1 MFRYLLQAITIIGL
15 QCLALIGWAQ
25 EPQVERLW
33 PDGAPGALGQEEKDR
48 PTLICYPASP
58 ETSNGTAVV
67 ICPGGGYGHL
77 AMEHEGHE
85 VARWLNENGISAFI
99 CDYRHRNKGYGHPA
113 PLQDVQRA
121 IAIVRSRSEPWN
133 IRKNQ
138 IGVLGFSAGGHLAST
153 AATHF
158 EQGDPQAA
166 DPVDRVST
174 RPDFAVLCYPVIAF
188 GEPFTH
194 RGSQR
199 NLLGKNPDA
208 KLLKSLSNEKQVSP
222 QTPPC
227 FLWHTTA
234 DTGVL
239 PENSIRFYQALVENG
254 VPAELHLYE
263 KGRHG
268 LGLAKNVPGAS
279 NWPDELIEWLGHHGW
294 LNPPEK
300 RAARKTTGVPSAG
313 NPDGASKD

>member
-1 MFRYLLQAITIIGL
+1 MFRHLLPAIS
-15 QCLALIGWAQ
+15 LIAIQLLCSVGQAQ
-25 EPQVERLW
+25 EPQVELLW
-33 PDGAPGALGQEEKDR
+33 PDGAPGALGQEKKDK
-48 PTLICYPASP
+48 PTLICYPAP
-58 ETSNGTAVV
+58 PDRAVGTAIV
-67 ICPGGGYGHL
+67 ICPGGGYGNL
-77 AMEHEGHE
+77 AMDHEGHQ

-99 CDYRHRNKGYGHPA
+99 CDYRHRKKGYGHPA

-121 IAIVRSRSEPWN
+121 IATVRSRANLWK
-133 IRKNQ
+133 IRDDQ

-158 EQGDPQAA
+158 TDGNPQAD
-166 DPVDRVST
+166 DPLERISN

-188 GEPFTH
+188 DEPFTH

-199 NLLGKNPDA
+199 NLLGKNPDPE
-208 KLLKSLSNEKQVSP
+208 LLKSLSNEKQVTS

-239 PENSIRFYQALVENG
+239 PENSIRFYQALVKND

-268 LGLAKNVPGAS
+268 VGLARGVPGTS
-279 NWPDELIEWLGHHGW
+279 KWPESLIDWMRHRGW
-294 LNPPEK
+294 AP
-300 RAARKTTGVPSAG
+300 AAQDGPSASSLK
-313 NPDGASKD
+313 N

>member
-1 MFRYLLQAITIIGL
+1 MPRFLFHSFIVIGVQL
-15 QCLALIGWAQ
+15 CCSLALAQ
-25 EPQVERLW
+25 QPQVELLW
-33 PDGAPGALGQEEKDR
+33 PTGAPDALGQEKKDK
-48 PTLICYPASP
+48 PTLIGYPAP
-58 ETSNGTAVV
+58 KEKANGTAIV

-77 AMEHEGHE
+77 AMDHEGHQ
-85 VARWLNENGISAFI
+85 VARWLNEHGISAFI

-121 IAIVRSRSEPWN
+121 IATVRSQAGRWN
-133 IRKNQ
+133 IKSDQ

-158 EQGDPQAA
+158 NKGTERAT
-166 DPVDRVST
+166 DPVARVSN

-194 RGSQR
+194 RGSQK
-199 NLLGKNPDA
+199 NLLGKNPDPELVIA
-208 KLLKSLSNEKQVSP
+208 LSNEKQVTTS
-222 QTPPC
+222 TPPC

-239 PENSIRFYQALVENG
+239 PENSIRFYQALLEND

-268 LGLAKNVPGAS
+268 VGLATGIPGTS
-279 NWPDELIEWLGHHGW
+279 NWPGELLDWLAGHDW
-294 LNPPEK
+294 ATKSVEPKPE
-300 RAARKTTGVPSAG
+300 PSED
-313 NPDGASKD
+313 PSKK

>member
-1 MFRYLLQAITIIGL
+1 MGY
-15 QCLALIGWAQ
+15 
-25 EPQVERLW
+25 
-33 PDGAPGALGQEEKDR
+33 EKKDK
-48 PTLICYPASP
+48 PTLICYPAP
-58 ETSNGTAVV
+58 PQTSSGTAIV

-77 AMEHEGHE
+77 AMDHEGHQ
-85 VARWLNENGISAFI
+85 VARWLNDNGISAFI

-113 PLQDVQRA
+113 PRQDVQRA
-121 IAIVRSRSEPWN
+121 IATVRSRSDQWKIDE
-133 IRKNQ
+133 NQ

-158 EQGDPQAA
+158 GEGNPQAD
-166 DPVDRVST
+166 DPLERVSN
-174 RPDFAVLCYPVIAF
+174 RPDFAILCYPVIAF

-199 NLLGKNPDA
+199 NLLGKNPDPE
-208 KLLKSLSNEKQVSP
+208 LLKSLSNEKRVTP

-239 PENSIRFYQALVENG
+239 PENSIRFYQALVEND

-268 LGLAKNVPGAS
+268 LGLARGVPGTS
-279 NWPDELIEWLGHHGW
+279 NWPAELIEWLRHHDW
-294 LNPPEK
+294 APPTEEK
-300 RAARKTTGVPSAG
+300 PTPNSSG
-313 NPDGASKD
+313 N

>member
-1 MFRYLLQAITIIGL
+1 MPKFLSLLFTAL
-15 QCLALIGWAQ
+15 LLPLAGSSLLAQ
-25 EPQVERLW
+25 QPQVELLW
-33 PDGAPGALGQEEKDR
+33 PEGAPGALGEEKKDK
-48 PTLICYPASP
+48 PTLICYPAKESP
-58 ETSNGTAVV
+58 NGTAIV

-77 AMEHEGHE
+77 AMDHEGHQ

-121 IAIVRSRSEPWN
+121 IGAVRSQADRWN
-133 IRKNQ
+133 IQPDQ

-158 EQGDPQAA
+158 HNGKPKAEHRA
-166 DPVDRVST
+166 DQVSN

-188 GEPFTH
+188 GETFTH
-194 RGSQR
+194 RGSQA
-199 NLLGKNPDA
+199 NLLGKQPDP
-208 KLLKSLSNEKQVSP
+208 KLVKSLSNEKQVTP
-222 QTPPC
+222 DTPPC

-239 PENSIRFYQALVENG
+239 PENSIRFYQALLENE

-268 LGLAKNVPGAS
+268 VGLAQGIPGTA
-279 NWPDELIEWLGHHGW
+279 NWPSALIDWLGNHGW
-294 LNPPEK
+294 
-300 RAARKTTGVPSAG
+300 AR
-313 NPDGASKD
+313 D

>member
-1 MFRYLLQAITIIGL
+1 MSTYPFQVITMIGL
-15 QCLALIGWAQ
+15 QLFCLAGLAQ
-25 EPQVERLW
+25 EPQVELLW
-33 PDGAPGALGQEEKDR
+33 PDGAPGALGQEKKDK
-48 PTLICYPASP
+48 PTLICYPAP
-58 ETSNGTAVV
+58 PQTSSGTAIV

-77 AMEHEGHE
+77 AMDHEGHQ
-85 VARWLNENGISAFI
+85 VARWLNDNGISAFI

-113 PLQDVQRA
+113 PMQDVQRA
-121 IAIVRSRSEPWN
+121 IATVRSRSDQWKIDE
-133 IRKNQ
+133 NQ

-158 EQGDPQAA
+158 GEGNPQSE
-166 DPVDRVST
+166 DGVERVSN
-174 RPDFAVLCYPVIAF
+174 RPDFAILCYPVIAF
-188 GEPFTH
+188 DEPFTH

-199 NLLGKNPDA
+199 NLLGKNPDPE
-208 KLLKSLSNEKQVSP
+208 LLKSLSNEKRVTP

-239 PENSIRFYQALVENG
+239 PENSIRFYQALVEND

-268 LGLAKNVPGAS
+268 LGLARGIPGTS
-279 NWPDELIEWLGHHGW
+279 NWPAELIEWLRHHGW
-294 LNPPEK
+294 APPAEEK
-300 RAARKTTGVPSAG
+300 PTPNSSG
-313 NPDGASKD
+313 N